1 MSMMDSLL
9 TSLLVAGCIFATALT
24 SLWFHVRL
32 PHQHLSKETQ
42 DVVRLGTGM
51 LSVLA
56 SLVLGLLIATAKT
69 SYDTTDHAIRG
80 YAAEL
85 ILLDETFRDYGP
97 AATAPRD
104 QLRAYTTQL
113 LTDFWPRA
121 GGPPV
126 ELDNQASGAMLE
138 HIREAIRGLRPVDD
152 GQRWL
157 QDQALQIN
165 TNLLRERWLMI
176 EQAGSKIQPVILVV
190 LVLWIAFIFATFAVN
205 APRNATVVGAFFV
218 CSLAIGAS
226 IFLILEM
233 DKPLGGSMKI
243 SSWPVT
249 NALGHM
255 KPY

>member
-1 MSMMDSLL
+1 MWVMGSLL
-9 TSLLVAGCIFATALT
+9 TSLIVAACIFAAAMA
-24 SLWFHVRL
+24 SLWLYVRL
-32 PHQHLSKETQ
+32 PQHHRAKETQ

-85 ILLDETFRDYGP
+85 ILLDETFRDDGP
-97 AATAPRD
+97 AAAVPRD
-104 QLRAYTTQL
+104 LLRGYTKQL
-113 LTDFWPRA
+113 LTDFWRPA
-121 GGPPV
+121 GGSPV
-126 ELDNQASGAMLE
+126 LLDNEASGAMLE

-157 QDQALQIN
+157 QDQALQIS

-176 EQAGSKIQPVILVV
+176 EQGGRKIEPVMLVV
-190 LVLWIAFIFATFAVN
+190 VVLWIAFIFATFAVN
-205 APRNATVVGAFFV
+205 APRNATVVLAFFI

-233 DKPLGGSMKI
+233 DNPLGGTVKI
-243 SSWPVT
+243 SSWPMR
-249 NALGHM
+249 NALEHM

>member
-1 MSMMDSLL
+1 MDSLL
-9 TSLLVAGCIFATALT
+9 TSSLVATCIFAAAMA
-24 SLWFHVRL
+24 SLWFYVRL
-32 PHQHLSKETQ
+32 PDQHLSKETQ

-97 AATAPRD
+97 AAVTPRD
-104 QLRAYTTQL
+104 LLRSYTTQL
-113 LTDFWPRA
+113 LTDFWPSA

-126 ELDNQASGAMLE
+126 ELDNRAAGEMLE
-138 HIREAIRGLRPVDD
+138 HIREAIRGLHPVDD

-157 QDQALQIN
+157 QDQALQIS

-176 EQAGSKIQPVILVV
+176 EQGGSKIQPVMLVV

-205 APRNATVVGAFFV
+205 APRNATVIVAFFV
-218 CSLAIGAS
+218 CSLAMGGS

-233 DKPLGGSMKI
+233 DNPLGGNMKI

-249 NALGHM
+249 NALAHM

>member
-1 MSMMDSLL
+1 MGSLL
-9 TSLLVAGCIFATALT
+9 TSLIVAASIFAAAMV
-24 SLWFHVRL
+24 SLRFYVRL

-69 SYDTTDHAIRG
+69 SYDTTDQAIRS

-97 AATAPRD
+97 AAAAPRD
-104 QLRAYTTQL
+104 LLRTYTTQV
-113 LTDFWPRA
+113 LTDFWPRP
-121 GGPPV
+121 GGPQV
-126 ELDNQASGAMLE
+126 DLDNQASGAMLE
-138 HIREAIRGLRPVDD
+138 HIREAIRALRPVDD

-157 QDQALQIN
+157 RDQALQIS

-176 EQAGSKIQPVILVV
+176 EEGGSKIQPVMLVV

-218 CSLAIGAS
+218 CSLAMGGS

-233 DKPLGGSMKI
+233 DNPLGGTMKI

-249 NALGHM
+249 NALVHM